1 MPSLLSGSQIR
12 PYGSGTFIK
21 LSTAQPSLLPTDT
34 TTTGYT
40 LIVDGTRTATYSSSL
55 GNLQFTNGTIT
66 NQVPTQ
72 NIVINTTGSAVVS
85 VRGDLYLTGGMTAT
99 NTITGTISTST
110 NITGGTQ
117 GSIPYQS
124 SAGRTSFLSIS
135 PNGYVLAS
143 SGTTPIWVSIG
154 SISSGRAT
162 TSTNADNLFVDTVFV
177 DPTTSTIYY
186 PMLAKQIGVYNNA
199 NSTSSFTYN
208 GLTSS
213 LSVPRQA
220 ITSNTAST
228 STTTGALTVAGGLGV
243 SGSVYSADGNPSLGK
258 LLYSPQVYFGDPP
271 DVNPINPKVGEV
283 WIIPSIGAALQYVQD
298 GTSTV
303 WIQFTTLA

>member
-1 MPSLLSGSQIR
+1 MPSLLSGSQLR

-21 LSTAQPSLLPTDT
+21 LSTAQPSLPPTAT

-40 LIVDGTRTATYSSSL
+40 LIVDSTRTATYSSSL
-55 GNLQFTNGTIT
+55 GNLLFTSGTIT
-66 NQVPTQ
+66 NQVPSQ
-72 NIVINTTGSAVVS
+72 NIVIATTGSAVVS

-110 NITGGTQ
+110 NIARGAQ

-124 SAGRTSFLSIS
+124 SAGRTTFLGIS
-135 PNGYVLAS
+135 PSGYVLAS
-143 SGTTPIWVSIG
+143 SGTLPVWVSIG
-154 SISSGRAT
+154 SIASGRAT
-162 TSTNADNLFVDTVFV
+162 TSTNADNLFVDNVFV
-177 DPTTSTIYY
+177 DPTTASIYY
-186 PMLAKQIGVYNNA
+186 PMLARQIGGYNNA
-199 NSTSSFTYN
+199 SSTSSFSYN
-208 GLTSS
+208 ALTGS
-213 LSVPRQA
+213 LSVPREV
-220 ITSNTAST
+220 ITSTARST
-228 STTTGALTVAGGLGV
+228 STTTGALIVAGGIGAR
-243 SGSVYSADGNPSLGK
+243 GSVYSADGNPSLGR

-271 DVNPINPKVGEV
+271 DVEPTNPKVGEV